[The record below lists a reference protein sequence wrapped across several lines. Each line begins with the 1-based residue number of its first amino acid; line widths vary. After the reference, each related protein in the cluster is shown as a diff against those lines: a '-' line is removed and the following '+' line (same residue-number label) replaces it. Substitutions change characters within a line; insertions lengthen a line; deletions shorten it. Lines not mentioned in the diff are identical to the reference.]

1 MSPHRLSMLAALGIV
16 TAVVGVRGQ
25 AQTAAPASVKPQARS
40 KAASVPRTS
49 WGDPDLQG
57 IWTNTTTTSLERPD
71 DLAGKPVLTDEEW
84 KKRDSETAARVS
96 FDKAPTGKGNPG
108 AYNEFWMERG
118 RLNNRTSLVIDPPD
132 GKVPPLTDGA
142 RKQTDALTEARRQ
155 HPADS
160 YLDRSAYD
168 RCITRSIPGAM
179 MPGFYNHNYQILQ
192 APGYVAIV
200 VEMIHDVRIIPL
212 DGRPH
217 LNDNLRLWLGDSRGR
232 WEGDTLVVDTT
243 NVNDKVFETRPQGIV
258 IFGPGRNLHLIER
271 FRRIDADTIDY
282 QFTVDAPNVFTRPF
296 TVATPMAKI
305 EGPIYEYACHE
316 GNYAMPHIL
325 SGARSD
331 ENGAGVAEKKP

>member
-1 MSPHRLSMLAALGIV
+1 MSSRALSTLAALGIGL
-16 TAVVGVRGQ
+16 AVLGVRSQ
-25 AQTAAPASVKPQARS
+25 AQTAAPAGGKSPTRS
-40 KAASVPRTS
+40 TAAHPRMA

-57 IWTNTTTTSLERPD
+57 IWTNTTTTTLERPD

-96 FDKAPTGKGNPG
+96 FDRAPTGRGNPG

-132 GKVPPLTDGA
+132 GKVPPLTESA
-142 RKQTDALTEARRQ
+142 KKQIDAIAEARRT

-168 RCITRSIPGAM
+168 RCITRSLPGAM

-192 APGYVAIV
+192 APGYVAVV

-217 LNDNLRLWLGDSRGR
+217 LNDGLRLWLGDSRGR

-243 NVNDKVFETRPQGIV
+243 NLNDKVFETRPAAINV
-258 IFGPGRNLHLIER
+258 IFGAGTNMHLVER
-271 FRRIDADTIDY
+271 FRRIDANTLDY
-282 QFTVDAPNVFTRPF
+282 QFTVDAPQVFTRPW
-296 TVATPMAKI
+296 TASTPMARI
-305 EGPIYEYACHE
+305 DGPIYEYACHE

-331 ENGAGVAEKKP
+331 EGAAAAKK